1 MGPPPP
7 GPPRA
12 PGAPPRGAP
21 WGPPPWAPPPP
32 RGGGGGAATT
42 QTTPGRPSAASLC
55 IRLFPKSPHDLV
67 MQARSLHGHG
77 NPRAADRKARGDM
90 YLLED
95 VSGET
100 LDLFLDAV
108 ATCICWG
115 MSQAKRLICFCFGT

>member
-1 MGPPPP
+1 MAAPAAPTASRKEPKSYLRVPPPP
-7 GPPRA
+7 A
-12 PGAPPRGAP
+12 
-21 WGPPPWAPPPP
+21 
-32 RGGGGGAATT
+32 GGGGGAPTT
-42 QTTPGRPSAASLC
+42 TTPGRPSGAGP
-55 IRLFPKSPHDLV
+55 RHRPFPQAPHDLV

-108 ATCICWG
+108 ATCICWR